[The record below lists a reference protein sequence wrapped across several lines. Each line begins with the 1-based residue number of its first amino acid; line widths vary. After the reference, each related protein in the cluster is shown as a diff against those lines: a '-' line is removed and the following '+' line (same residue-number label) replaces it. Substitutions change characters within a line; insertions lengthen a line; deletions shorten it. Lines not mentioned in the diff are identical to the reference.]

1 MTWAVETLDLSKTF
15 APLVRL
21 LVRREPTVALDGVT
35 LTVPEGSVF
44 GLLGPN
50 GAGKTTFIK
59 LLCGLVLPTRGSARV
74 AGLDLLRESPAL
86 HARVGLVT
94 SDERSFYWRLTA
106 RQNLEFFATLYD
118 LQGRAR
124 HERVEEILSLVG
136 LTSDADRRFS
146 DYSSGMKQR
155 LAVARGLL
163 HDPDILFLDEP
174 TKGLDPLATRRVHA
188 LIKDLVQRGKTV
200 VMATQQLHEAETLC
214 HRVAFF
220 RRGHVLAEG
229 SPTELAARFADA
241 DRYELRVAQ
250 LSETTLAQL
259 TAMFPSLHVAPA
271 GDGSHTLVLPVTPS
285 GDDLSRVLSQM
296 VAGGGVIREVNRVR
310 LELEELFTRIVQA

>member
-1 MTWAVETLDLSKTF
+1 MTCAVETFDLSKTF

-21 LVRREPTVALDGVT
+21 LARRRPTIALDGVT
-35 LTVPEGSVF
+35 LTIPAGSVF

-59 LLCGLVLPTRGSARV
+59 LLCGLILPTRGSARV
-74 AGLDLLRESPAL
+74 AGLDSLHESSALRT
-86 HARVGLVT
+86 RVGLVT

-106 RQNLEFFATLYD
+106 RQNIEFFARLYD
-118 LQGRAR
+118 LQGSAR
-124 HERVEEILSLVG
+124 RRRVEQVLSLVG

-188 LIKDLVQRGKTV
+188 LIQDLVQRGKTV
-200 VMATQQLHEAETLC
+200 IMATQQLHEAEVLC

-229 SPTELAARFADA
+229 APAELAARFADA

-250 LSETTLAQL
+250 LGEAALAQL
-259 TAMFPSLHVAPA
+259 TAMFPSLHITSEN
-271 GDGSHTLVLPVTPS
+271 DGNCTLVLPVTPL
-285 GDDLSRVLSQM
+285 GDDLSRLLNQI
-296 VAGGGVIREVNRVR
+296 VAGGGVVREVNHVR